1 MPAIERLLPGKGAS
15 SRVFIAAGAVG
26 RPDVSGPCC
35 HPSCGVDVER
45 HFCPYLIRVR
55 MSALVSWRSPG
66 LMDVMPLMSAL
77 LEAIRVARR
86 LGSARTWVLAAVVT
100 CSAFLVTAPAAART
114 VAAGS
119 YRRPVISPITE
130 FSKGCAGQNAEVEQA
145 ADPVRGLVYEEW
157 MGCDNRI
164 GVAVSTDGGLHFSSP
179 VVLADSVGAW
189 DPSIAVAPNG
199 TVYAAFMN
207 ATAYHTFPV
216 VEASFNHGK
225 TFPRVVK
232 VVAKKRGNWG
242 DRDFIAVGPLGTVY
256 LTWDYGPSAKD
267 VRFIC
272 STGGSCSFASGDLN
286 IVMQKSTDGGR
297 HWGPMTHVSPG
308 FPAGGGDSAPLL
320 VEPDGKIYVEYQ
332 GYHMTSRTKFT
343 MSTAHSFVTSSA
355 SGGTTWSAPVRI
367 GPARLSMNKSE
378 WWIDGDISADSAG
391 NLYVTWDTQ
400 VGGHDI
406 GWLAYS
412 TDHGKH
418 WSALRRVTPDTDNA
432 THIVQVVGGSRGI
445 AYVGWLADNSPHGY
459 ALYLRPFSIRTGW
472 LSGPIRVSRTFGNP
486 AVWPGDTFGISLEP
500 ALPATSAWQL
510 PPAVV
515 VSWGSAVGGKHAD
528 SQDRAAI
535 VTF

>member
-1 MPAIERLLPGKGAS
+1 MGAPP
-15 SRVFIAAGAVG
+15 FM
-26 RPDVSGPCC
+26 GP
-35 HPSCGVDVER
+35 S
-45 HFCPYLIRVR
+45 
-55 MSALVSWRSPG
+55 
-66 LMDVMPLMSAL
+66 

-86 LGSARTWVLAAVVT
+86 LGSARKWVLAAIAT
-100 CSAFLVTAPAAART
+100 CSVILITGPATAGTAG
-114 VAAGS
+114 AGS
-119 YRRPVISPITE
+119 YGHPVISPITE

-145 ADPVRGLVYEEW
+145 VDPVRGFVYEEW
-157 MGCDNRI
+157 MGCDNQI
-164 GVAVSTDGGLHFSSP
+164 GVAVSTDSGLSFSAP
-179 VVLADSVGAW
+179 VVLADSLGAW

-207 ATAYHTFPV
+207 ATAFHTFPV
-216 VEASFNHGK
+216 VEASYNHGQ

-242 DRDFIAVGPLGTVY
+242 DRDFITVGPHGTLY
-256 LTWDYGPSAKD
+256 LTWDYGPSARD
-267 VRFIC
+267 VSFIC
-272 STGGSCSFASGDLN
+272 SKGGSCSFSKGDLN
-286 IVMQKSTDGGR
+286 IVMQKSTDNGR

-343 MSTAHSFVTSSA
+343 MTTAHSFVTSSA
-355 SGGTTWSAPVRI
+355 NDGATWSRPVRI
-367 GPARLSMNKSE
+367 GPSRLSMNKSE

-400 VGGHDI
+400 VGGHDV

-412 TDHGKH
+412 TDHGKR

-432 THIVQVVGGSRGI
+432 THIVEVVGGSSGI
-445 AYVGWLADNSPHGY
+445 AYVGWLADNSPKGY
-459 ALYLRPFSIRTGW
+459 ALYLRPFSISKGW
-472 LSGPIRVSRTFGNP
+472 LSKPVRVSQTYGNP

-500 ALPATSAWQL
+500 TATTVNPESPAG
-510 PPAVV
+510 PAVV
-515 VSWGSAVGGKHAD
+515 VSWGSAVGGKRAD
-528 SQDRAAI
+528 SEDRAAI